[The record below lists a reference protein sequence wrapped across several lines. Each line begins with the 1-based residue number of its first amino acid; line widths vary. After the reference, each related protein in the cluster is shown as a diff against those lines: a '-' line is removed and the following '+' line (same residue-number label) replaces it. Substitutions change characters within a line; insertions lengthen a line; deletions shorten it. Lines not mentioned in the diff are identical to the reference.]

1 MGKVNLLPWKPDEIA
16 DMESI
21 FVELEL
27 VKQETFKSP
36 EQLQKIES
44 NEDLV
49 TLKSNQGQ
57 RVNRVLVMGDA
68 GSGKSTMAAN
78 IAYKWAKQDPQSPL
92 SKFSLV
98 FMISMHEV
106 EDDNASL
113 VDLIFQQILPED
125 SRVSKESLKLYITN
139 HAKEILLLIDGMDED
154 SFDLLQNQS
163 STVTKVLHNSLLRP
177 CCLILSTRPHKVNVL
192 GEHLKSYTQVKLK
205 GFSEE
210 NIDLYIQR
218 FFREDKDKIDQLVGK
233 LNSEP
238 HIKSMAS
245 IPVLLVMICLLFED
259 QCTLPHTKT
268 KLYQATINHLW
279 KRYKSKKGQ
288 TLTDDQSDDA
298 FEDELSVLIN
308 TLGEAILNDIEQHDG
323 KVLFNE
329 QELGAEAFSLGC
341 SIGIISRERLRS
353 KLKSKT
359 LVTFLHSSFQDFCAG
374 VYLAKLDPNN
384 PKLQSMLRKLYHPSQ
399 GSFTQDR
406 FICSPILDFCCGAKP
421 NISRVD
427 SLFLHILNIQYE
439 TDKNVPD
446 VTFHLRHIYESQL
459 SYEEYLELDP
469 LYSSAN
475 NVQMTVSHQL
485 VPHMLYLLKLS
496 ETSTS
501 NQGGLFS
508 SLNSLTIETDSVIP
522 QLPSLL
528 QHTANLDIFYID
540 TNDSNIK
547 TTHLTEMY
555 KAIATLPK
563 LTKLW
568 FADRSQ
574 SLDATDLLHM
584 LTRHK
589 PNKLVQFLLLSY
601 HVDVTATAE
610 FLVHSKKSLSL
621 LGLAGTLDAQGQ
633 PTVAIDEVIKVL
645 PDLKK
650 LVVLYLVHYNVS
662 DAVEYLRPIVPQLIQ
677 LFLENC
683 ALEEKHLL
691 QLFSF
696 LHTAQKL
703 TYLRLSHN
711 AFSVSSI
718 TSLVGCLNAM
728 PHLVK
733 LALRGTDLND
743 ESACILSQCLKD
755 NPTLS
760 KLDLRFNPGIRS
772 RGWDALRDLP
782 CTIVK

>member
-27 VKQETFKSP
+27 VKQETFKSA

-57 RVNRVLVMGDA
+57 RVNRVLVLGDA

-78 IAYKWAKQDPQSPL
+78 IAYKWAKQDPRSPL

-106 EDDNASL
+106 EDKNASL
-113 VDLIFQQILPED
+113 LDLIFQQILPED
-125 SRVSKESLKLYITN
+125 SKVDKEGLKWYISN

-163 STVTKVLHNSLLRP
+163 STVTKVLHNSLLRQ
-177 CCLILSTRPHKVNVL
+177 CCLILSTRPHKVNEL
-192 GEHLKSYTQVKLK
+192 GEHLKNYTQVKLE

-210 NIDLYIQR
+210 NIDLYINR
-218 FFREDKDKIDQLVGK
+218 FFREDKKKVDQLVAK

-245 IPVLLVMICLLFED
+245 IPVLLVMICLLFKD
-259 QCTLPHTKT
+259 QCTLPNTKT

-279 KRYKSKKGQ
+279 KRYKNKRGQ
-288 TLTDDQSDDA
+288 VQTDDQPDDE
-298 FEDELSVLIN
+298 FEDELSALIN
-308 TLGEAILNDIEQHDG
+308 TLGEVILNDIEQHDG

-329 QELGAEAFSLGC
+329 QELGTKAFSLGC
-341 SIGIISRERLRS
+341 SIGIISKERLRS

-359 LVTFLHSSFQDFCAG
+359 YVTFLHTSFQNYCAG
-374 VYLAKLDPNN
+374 VHLAKLDPND
-384 PKLQSMLRKLYHPSQ
+384 PKLHSMLRKLCHWSN
-399 GSFTQDR
+399 DV
-406 FICSPILDFCCGAKP
+406 FICSPILEFCCGITP
-421 NISRVD
+421 NISRVHILQYIPVLKICCGIKPHMSRAH
-427 SLFLHILNIQYE
+427 SLLQHILNIQDE
-439 TDKNVPD
+439 TDENVTD
-446 VTFHLRHIYESQL
+446 ITFHLGHIYENQL
-459 SYEEYLELDP
+459 SYEEYLELVP
-469 LYSSAN
+469 VYLGAN
-475 NVQMTVSHQL
+475 NVQMTISHQE
-485 VPHMLYLLKLS
+485 VPYILYVLNLS
-496 ETSTS
+496 ESSTTRHS
-501 NQGGLFS
+501 GLFS
-508 SLNSLTIETDSVIP
+508 TLNRLTIQTASVIP
-522 QLPSLL
+522 HLPSLL
-528 QHTANLDIFYID
+528 QQTTNLDGFKMG

-555 KAIATLPK
+555 KAIVTLPK

-568 FADRSQ
+568 LNDRSN

-589 PNKLVQFLLLSY
+589 PNKLVSFLLFGY
-601 HVDVTATAE
+601 HFDFTAMAE
-610 FLVHSKKSLSL
+610 FLVHFKKSLSL
-621 LGLAGTLDAQGQ
+621 LGLKSTLDAQDQ
-633 PTVAIDEVIKVL
+633 HTVAIDEVIKVL

-650 LVVLYLVHYNVS
+650 LVALHLVHYNVS
-662 DAVEYLRPIVPQLIQ
+662 DAVEYLRPIVPQLIR
-677 LFLENC
+677 LFLPNC

-703 TYLRLSHN
+703 KKIIS
-711 AFSVSSI
+711 F
-718 TSLVGCLNAM
+718 
-728 PHLVK
+728 
-733 LALRGTDLND
+733 
-743 ESACILSQCLKD
+743 SQCFLCVICYF
-755 NPTLS
+755 PCWMS
-760 KLDLRFNPGIRS
+760 QC
-772 RGWDALRDLP
+772 DASPRH
-782 CTIVK
+782 T

>member
-44 NEDLV
+44 NGDLV

-154 SFDLLQNQS
+154 RFDLLQNQS

-298 FEDELSVLIN
+298 FEDELSVLMN

-374 VYLAKLDPNN
+374 VYLAKLDPND
-384 PKLQSMLRKLYHPSQ
+384 PKLQSMLRKLCHPSQ
-399 GSFTQDR
+399 GNFGQYR

-421 NISRVD
+421 NISRVQ
-427 SLFLHILNIQYE
+427 SLLQHTLNIQDE
-439 TDKNVPD
+439 MGKNVTD
-446 VTFHLRHIYESQL
+446 ITFHLGHIYESQL
-459 SYEEYLELDP
+459 SHEDYLELVPIYLD
-469 LYSSAN
+469 AN
-475 NVQMTVSHQL
+475 NVQMTISHQE
-485 VPHMLYLLKLS
+485 VPYILYVLNLS
-496 ETSTS
+496 ESTTRHS
-501 NQGGLFS
+501 GLFS
-508 SLNSLTIETDSVIP
+508 TLNRLEIDTASVIP

-528 QHTANLDIFYID
+528 QQTTNLDDFYMN
-540 TNDSNIK
+540 TNGSNIK
-547 TTHLTEMY
+547 TTHLTQMY

-568 FADRSQ
+568 LCDRSK

-589 PNKLVQFLLLSY
+589 PNKLVRFGLFRY
-601 HVDVTATAE
+601 HFDFTAMAQ

-650 LVVLYLVHYNVS
+650 LVALYLACLNIS
-662 DAVEYLRPIVPQLIQ
+662 DAVEHLRPIVPQLHAVT
-677 LFLENC
+677 LGNC

-696 LHTAQKL
+696 LHTAQRL
-703 TYLRLSHN
+703 TYLDLSRN
-711 AFSVSSI
+711 ALSVSSI
-718 TSLVGCLNAM
+718 TSLVRCLNAV
-728 PHLVK
+728 PHLEI
-733 LALRGTDLND
+733 LALDDTGLND
-743 ESACILSQCLKD
+743 ESACILAQCLKD
-755 NPTLS
+755 KPTLS
-760 KLDLRFNPGIRS
+760 KLTLSDNPGIGP
-772 RGWDALRDLP
+772 RGWDALQDLP
-782 CTIVK
+782 CTIEK